1 MIEMSEKCA
10 DLHARI
16 TAFMDAHIYPSERAI
31 ADETL
36 SGNRWQPS
44 AIVEKLRAG
53 PVMLASGTCF
63 CRKANLVRDLA
74 TTIKPRCAR

>member
-31 ADETL
+31 ADEAA
-36 SGNRWQPS
+36 SGDRWQPS
-44 AIVEKLRAG
+44 AIVEKLKGKARDAG
-53 PVMLASGTCF
+53 LW
-63 CRKANLVRDLA
+63 NLFL
-74 TTIKPRCAR
+74 P